1 MGVRAQVS
9 WLLPVLVLSAAQA
22 ALAQRAPVGFGPGAG
37 MELRVALR
45 NRADLGL
52 TDEQVKRIEELAA
65 RMQEKAQPYLEEMR
79 EVRRKV
85 QAGEADRP
93 WAQERLRALT
103 DKIRSETEAEMKEFR
118 ELLTKE
124 QAGKLEDLVREAR
137 RAGRRRPPP
146 R

>member
-1 MGVRAQVS
+1 MDVRGQVS
-9 WLLPVLVLSAAQA
+9 WLLPILVLSASQP
-22 ALAQRAPVGFGPGAG
+22 ALAQRAPQGPGAGGG

-45 NRADLGL
+45 NRAELGL

-65 RMQEKAQPYLEEMR
+65 RVQQKAQPYMEEMQ

-85 QAGEADRP
+85 QAGEADRSG
-93 WAQERLRALT
+93 ARDRMRALME
-103 DKIRSETEAEMKEFR
+103 KVRSETEAEMKEFR

-124 QAGKLEDLVREAR
+124 QAGKLQALVREAQ
-137 RAGRRRPPP
+137 RAGRRGPPP